1 MLAQRVR
8 DPKAFAFPKSD
19 ILPLAL
25 SFIKKEKDVYFLEQ
39 VKHLS
44 LLLSDS
50 FYTKILLFANFSAF
64 I

>member
-1 MLAQRVR
+1 MR

-19 ILPLAL
+19 TLWLAL
-25 SFIKKEKDVYFLEQ
+25 SFIKQEKDVYFLEQ

-50 FYTKILLFANFSAF
+50 FYTKILLFAAFSAF